1 MTKVVTVRPFRT
13 TSQTPF
19 EVPSETPFRPE
30 PEGDVVKKY
39 RLRDGV
45 NFWIFNIFVFVRN
58 GGKDDS
64 VRSVLVLGQDQTP
77 QLGRGQHQ
85 PRLYGRG
92 RGDRP
97 VCQHGQQGL
106 LRSGGWNSEGS
117 DQRLLIEI

>member
-1 MTKVVTVRPFRT
+1 MVSFFTTSMTKVVTVRPFRT

-64 VRSVLVLGQDQTP
+64 VRLVLTRE
-77 QLGRGQHQ
+77 L
-85 PRLYGRG
+85 
-92 RGDRP
+92 
-97 VCQHGQQGL
+97 
-106 LRSGGWNSEGS
+106 
-117 DQRLLIEI
+117 

>member
-64 VRSVLVLGQDQTP
+64 VRLVG
-77 QLGRGQHQ
+77 G
-85 PRLYGRG
+85 
-92 RGDRP
+92 GD
-97 VCQHGQQGL
+97 
-106 LRSGGWNSEGS
+106 GGDAAGELNTGN
-117 DQRLLIEI
+117 

>member
-1 MTKVVTVRPFRT
+1 MVSFFTTSMTKVVTVRPFRT

-64 VRSVLVLGQDQTP
+64 VRLVASIEKDSRLQDIDLRVKEEYLETLTKFYQVQTF
-77 QLGRGQHQ
+77 
-85 PRLYGRG
+85 RL
-92 RGDRP
+92 D
-97 VCQHGQQGL
+97 
-106 LRSGGWNSEGS
+106 
-117 DQRLLIEI
+117 